1 MQLFTR
7 IFPASRTLLHAV
19 YCSISFNS
27 DSSLICV
34 ASDHGTVHIFAV
46 DDPHKNKQSR

>member
-1 MQLFTR
+1 MFVLC
-7 IFPASRTLLHAV
+7 H
-19 YCSISFNS
+19 CSISFNS

-46 DDPHKNKQSR
+46 DDPHKNKQSRWDSAVDCNV

>member
-1 MQLFTR
+1 MSSVLC
-7 IFPASRTLLHAV
+7 
-19 YCSISFNS
+19 CSISFNS